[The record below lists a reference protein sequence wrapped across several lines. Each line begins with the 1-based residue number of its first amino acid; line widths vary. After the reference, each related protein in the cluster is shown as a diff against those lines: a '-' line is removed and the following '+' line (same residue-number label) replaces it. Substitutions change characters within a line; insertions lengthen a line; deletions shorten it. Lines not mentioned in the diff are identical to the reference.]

1 MGVRQG
7 GQPVTRAR
15 DELDLDDFTDYG
27 MVRRERPPAPFCP
40 ECRAGLCRCDDIGT
54 PIAPA
59 GDVIL

>member
-1 MGVRQG
+1 M
-7 GQPVTRAR
+7 TRAR

-27 MVRRERPPAPFCP
+27 MLRRERPPAPFCP

-59 GDVIL
+59 SDVIL

>member
-1 MGVRQG
+1 
-7 GQPVTRAR
+7 VTTPR

-27 MVRRERPPAPFCP
+27 MERNDRPPPAPFCP

-59 GDVIL
+59 SDVIL